1 MEITINI
8 GRVIKIG
15 FDNTELSQ
23 KEFNEIC
30 LTNNDIKNFPDKNSL
45 LKEAYKIYKSGKN
58 GIIKISAKKIESKV
72 DNSKKPVQNDDPG
85 VSKKPEKNKP
95 DKGL

>member
-15 FDNTELSQ
+15 FDNMELSQ
-23 KEFNEIC
+23 KDFNEIC
-30 LTNNDIKNFPDKNSL
+30 LTNNDIKNYPDKNNL
-45 LKEAYKIYKSGKN
+45 LKEAYKIYKSGED
-58 GIIKISAKKIESKV
+58 GIIKISAKKIKPKV
-72 DNSKKPVQNDDPG
+72 DNSKKPVQNDNPG
-85 VSKKPEKNKP
+85 VSKKPEKSKP